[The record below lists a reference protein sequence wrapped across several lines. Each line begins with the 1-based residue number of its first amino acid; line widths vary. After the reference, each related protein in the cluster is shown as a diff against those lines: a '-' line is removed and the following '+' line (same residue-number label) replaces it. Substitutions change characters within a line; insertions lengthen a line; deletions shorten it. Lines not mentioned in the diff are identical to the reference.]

1 MYTYKKGI
9 DMALHMRDQLLK
21 AVLAHAQG
29 EIAKHKANVEIYLE
43 HPVGVG
49 EHGDVTE
56 AIQGELDKIAQ
67 FDDQINVINKYFSP
81 RSKEFLG

>member
-1 MYTYKKGI
+1 
-9 DMALHMRDQLLK
+9 MREQLLK
-21 AVLAHAQG
+21 ALLAHANG
-29 EIAKHKANVEIYLE
+29 EIQKHKANVEIYLE

-56 AIQGELDKIAQ
+56 AIQGELDKIAK
-67 FDDQINVINKYFSP
+67 FDDQINVINKYLSP

>member
-1 MYTYKKGI
+1 MG
-9 DMALHMRDQLLK
+9 LHMREQLLK
-21 AVLAHAQG
+21 ALLAHANG
-29 EIAKHKANVEIYLE
+29 EIQKHKANVEIYLE

-67 FDDQINVINKYFSP
+67 FDDQISVINKYFSP
-81 RSKEFLG
+81 RSKEFLGE

>member
-1 MYTYKKGI
+1 MLMGKSKSI
-9 DMALHMRDQLLK
+9 
-21 AVLAHAQG
+21 
-29 EIAKHKANVEIYLE
+29 KANVEIYLE

-56 AIQGELDKIAQ
+56 AIQGELDKIAK

-81 RSKEFLG
+81 RSKEFLGE

>member
-1 MYTYKKGI
+1 MR
-9 DMALHMRDQLLK
+9 LHMREQLLK
-21 AVLAHAQG
+21 ALLAHANG
-29 EIAKHKANVEIYLE
+29 EIQKHKANVEIYLE

-56 AIQGELDKIAQ
+56 AIQGELDKIAK

-81 RSKEFLG
+81 RSKEFLGE

>member
-1 MYTYKKGI
+1 MGH
-9 DMALHMRDQLLK
+9 LHMRDTLLK
-21 AVLAHAQG
+21 AVLAHANG
-29 EIAKHKANVEIYLE
+29 EIQKHKANVEIYLE

-56 AIQGELDKIAQ
+56 AIQGELDKIAK

>member
-1 MYTYKKGI
+1 MV
-9 DMALHMRDQLLK
+9 LHMREQLLK
-21 AVLAHAQG
+21 ALLAHANG
-29 EIAKHKANVEIYLE
+29 EIQKHKANVEIYLE

-56 AIQGELDKIAQ
+56 AIQGELDKIAK
-67 FDDQINVINKYFSP
+67 FDDQINVINKYLSP

>member
-1 MYTYKKGI
+1 MSTRSNTI
-9 DMALHMRDQLLK
+9 SALR
-21 AVLAHAQG
+21 AYYQG
-29 EIAKHKANVEIYLE
+29 QIEKHKANVEIYLE

-56 AIQGELDKIAQ
+56 AIQGELDKIAK